1 MLDDLDA
8 IMVYLRDGQQLTRES
23 RRPIVERARANNDRM
38 IAAVRA
44 ARPELSR
51 RHVGFMLQS
60 LAGMYLSIA
69 HFHPAVSAAR
79 IEDIWTVMGTAALLG
94 APDVPVDVGRS
105 RDDDD
110 GGAATLRASRREAI
124 LAEAT
129 TLFHRRGF
137 GGVGVDEIGAAAG
150 IAGPAVYR
158 HFRNKDDLLAATM
171 RRAGEQLAAS
181 VSPALAAPTD
191 AEALDRLVRSYVQ
204 IAIEHADTIAVYLAE
219 VESLSPGP
227 RRAVR
232 RDQRAYVDEWQS
244 LVARLAPTLDP
255 DEARV
260 AVHAAIGLV
269 NGYADGRVRPPD
281 DIATTLLVSMT
292 TNALTSSFA
301 MGG

>member
-1 MLDDLDA
+1 
-8 IMVYLRDGQQLTRES
+8 
-23 RRPIVERARANNDRM
+23 
-38 IAAVRA
+38 
-44 ARPELSR
+44 
-51 RHVGFMLQS
+51 MLQS

-79 IEDIWTVMGTAALLG
+79 IEHIWTVMGTAALLG

-110 GGAATLRASRREAI
+110 DGGGGSAVLRASRREAI

-129 TLFHRRGF
+129 TLFHRHGF

-181 VSPALAAPTD
+181 VSSALAAPTD

-281 DIATTLLVSMT
+281 DIATALLVSMT
-292 TNALTSSFA
+292 TNALTAVITRSRDGASRADDPDSSA
-301 MGG
+301 G